1 MVQEHSDLAARLRP
15 RKGNLRAAIGRRI
28 ENNEGVPQGPRPPC
42 RGPRTPEV
50 IPEKSG
56 VGIPQSLAPPDK
68 GAEEH
73 RAEEHRRSCGVAV
86 RLWGTME
93 QGYKAARRRNAGAI
107 RTTLRRAG

>member
-28 ENNEGVPQGPRPPC
+28 ENHERVPQGSPAPLVEEAERRRSPPKHQ
-42 RGPRTPEV
+42 GSGFP
-50 IPEKSG
+50 IPS
-56 VGIPQSLAPPDK
+56 PPDK

-73 RAEEHRRSCGVAV
+73 RAEEHRRSCSVAV
-86 RLWGTME
+86 RLWETME

-107 RTTLRRAG
+107 RTTL